1 MSPLRIFIRGPPGS
15 AVELVASEKPP
26 QARPQGAGV
35 PEGTSAT
42 ENAAWGGF
50 AAATS
55 PRVLPGGPLQHLG
68 GKGDDLH
75 ETPFA
80 ELACNRTEDTSAPR
94 LHLVIDD
101 DHGVV
106 VEPYVRTVAAPAFL
120 RRSHYNRSHDVRFLH
135 RSPRN
140 GVFDRAHDDV
150 PDARISASGPT
161 EHLDDQP
168 FSRSGVICD
177 TASRLLLDHFA
188 LSTISTR
195 RQRLVFDRGR
205 VSMMRTVSPTFASF
219 SSSCTLS

>member
-55 PRVLPGGPLQHLG
+55 PRVLPGGPLQHLRG
-68 GKGDDLH
+68 QRDDLH
-75 ETPFA
+75 EAPLA
-80 ELACNRTEDTSAPR
+80 ELARNRAEDARAPR
-94 LHLVIDD
+94 LHLVVHDD
-101 DHGVV
+101 DGII
-106 VEPYVRTVAAPAFL
+106 VEPYVRTVPAPAFL
-120 RRSHYNRSHDVRFLH
+120 RRSDDYCSHDIRLLH
-135 RSPRN
+135 RSSRN
-140 GVFDRAHDDV
+140 RVLDRAHDDV
-150 PDARISASGPT
+150 SDAGVAASGPT
-161 EHLDDQP
+161 EHLDDQDL
-168 FSRSGVICD
+168 SRPGVICN

-188 LSTISTR
+188 LSMISTR
-195 RQRLVFDRGR
+195 RQRLVLDRGR

-219 SSSCTLS
+219 SSSWTLS